1 MSKVFISHS
10 RTVAGKRL
18 DPECHYALASI
29 RIESPYPCVKLLS
42 LAYFKTGGTPST
54 INGEYWG
61 GTLPWISAKDFTAFR
76 FDDSEDHITELAA
89 KEATTY
95 VVDKPALLMVS
106 RSGILQH
113 SLPVMVTYKRA
124 AINQDIKAFFPDSRV
139 SVDYLGAY
147 FDLLGKRLLP
157 LLCKS
162 GATVQSINTNELMN
176 LQVPVP
182 PPDVQRQL
190 VAELD
195 AAYAAKRAADEKST
209 KLLATIDDMVLKEL
223 GIAKLPKPDTSL
235 SSRIFT
241 VPARKVANMTLAP
254 DHYFDSI
261 DFSKTKYPCER
272 FVERIEIDP
281 PLGLEQITKLVP
293 MESVSA
299 EWCVIES
306 FEDISPD
313 AKQGYSTFRGGDVIW
328 ARITPC
334 MENGKSAVVE
344 AEPSECFCG
353 STEFLVFRPKDDKVN
368 PYYLQSLLH
377 LKRFREV
384 AAHNFTGTSGHQRVT
399 ADFFKTISVPI
410 PPRLVQDRIASTAS
424 SIRAEARKL
433 KADATAALDAAK
445 RNIEKQIV
453 DGGLSA
459 VARFPKGC

>member
-18 DPECHYALASI
+18 DPEYHYALASI

-61 GTLPWISAKDFTAFR
+61 GTLPWVSAKDFKEFR
-76 FDDSEDHITELAA
+76 FEDSEDHITELAA
-89 KEATTY
+89 EEATTY

-113 SLPVMVTYKRA
+113 SLPVMVTYRRA

-182 PPDVQRQL
+182 PIEVQRRL

-195 AAYAAKRAADEKST
+195 AAYAAKRTADEKAI
-209 KLLATIDDMVLKEL
+209 KLLASIDDMVLKEL

-241 VPARKVANMTLAP
+241 VPAREALNGRLDSYSYSPFFADNLKRIRVSGSWRLGELVTLSHRQWDQREWQNGAAM
-254 DHYFDSI
+254 
-261 DFSKTKYPCER
+261 DFPY
-272 FVERIEIDP
+272 IEI
-281 PLGLEQITKLVP
+281 G
-293 MESVSA
+293 
-299 EWCVIES
+299 
-306 FEDISPD
+306 
-313 AKQGYSTFRGGDVIW
+313 
-328 ARITPC
+328 
-334 MENGKSAVVE
+334 
-344 AEPSECFCG
+344 
-353 STEFLVFRPKDDKVN
+353 
-368 PYYLQSLLH
+368 
-377 LKRFREV
+377 
-384 AAHNFTGTSGHQRVT
+384 
-399 ADFFKTISVPI
+399 TISVDDGIVGRVENVPI
-410 PPRLVQDRIASTAS
+410 VDAPSRARMMVESGDLLVSLTRPTRRAIAFATEEAIASTGFAVIHGFSHEVMPEYLSVILRSELCAYQFDQRSTGGNYPAITEEQLLQCEIPMASKVHQSQIVANVS
-424 SIRAEARKL
+424 SIHDEVRKL
-433 KADATAALDAAK
+433 KADATAELEAAK
-445 RNIEKQIV
+445 RMIEEKLV
-453 DGGLSA
+453 RTED
-459 VARFPKGC
+459 

>member
-18 DPECHYALASI
+18 DPEYHYALASI

-61 GTLPWISAKDFTAFR
+61 GTLPWVSAKDFKEFR
-76 FDDSEDHITELAA
+76 FEDSEDHITELAA

-124 AINQDIKAFFPDSRV
+124 AINQDIKAFFPDGRV

-182 PPDVQRQL
+182 PPEVQRRL

-195 AAYAAKRAADEKST
+195 AAYAAKRAADEKAAE
-209 KLLATIDDMVLKEL
+209 LLASIDDMVLKEL
-223 GIAKLPKPDTSL
+223 GIAKLPKPDISL

-241 VPARKVANMTLAP
+241 VSAREVHNGRLDAYYYKSSFKELGKKLSCCNCVPFGSLITEIYNGIDCRDYKERGVPDLKVANVKPGEFDFDDLKYIDLRELGAKDIALRAGRMLLTRKGTFGNAIALGEDYDYAISSEVFCLSIKNELV
-254 DHYFDSI
+254 DVHYLETFVNSSLGRMLCD
-261 DFSKTKYPCER
+261 KYKIGTIMGSLSQE
-272 FVERIEIDP
+272 
-281 PLGLEQITKLVP
+281 
-293 MESVSA
+293 
-299 EWCVIES
+299 
-306 FEDISPD
+306 
-313 AKQGYSTFRGGDVIW
+313 
-328 ARITPC
+328 
-334 MENGKSAVVE
+334 AVK
-344 AEPSECFCG
+344 A
-353 STEFLVFRPKDDKVN
+353 L
-368 PYYLQSLLH
+368 
-377 LKRFREV
+377 
-384 AAHNFTGTSGHQRVT
+384 
-399 ADFFKTISVPI
+399 PI
-410 PPRLVQDRIASTAS
+410 PLPNAKVQHRIASRAS
-424 SIRAEARKL
+424 SIRTEARKL
-433 KADATAALDAAK
+433 KADAAAALDAVK
-445 RNIEKQIV
+445 RKIEMEILEV
-453 DGGLSA
+453 
-459 VARFPKGC
+459 

>member
-18 DPECHYALASI
+18 DPEYHYALASI

-61 GTLPWISAKDFTAFR
+61 GTLPWVSAKDFKEFR
-76 FDDSEDHITELAA
+76 FEDSEDHITELAA
-89 KEATTY
+89 EEATTY

-182 PPDVQRQL
+182 PIEVQRRL

-195 AAYAAKRAADEKST
+195 AAYAAKRKADENAT
-209 KLLATIDDMVLKEL
+209 KLLASIDDMVLKEL

-241 VPARKVANMTLAP
+241 VPAREATNGRLDAYYYKSSFKELGKKLSCCNCVPFGSLITEIYNGIDCRDYKERGVPYLKVANVKPGEFDFDDLKYIDLRELGAKDIALRAGRMLLTRKGTFGNAIALSEDYDYAISSEVFCLSIKNELV
-254 DHYFDSI
+254 DVHYLETFVNSSI
-261 DFSKTKYPCER
+261 GRMLCDKYKIGTIMGSLSQEAVKALP
-272 FVERIEIDP
+272 I
-281 PLGLEQITKLVP
+281 PL
-293 MESVSA
+293 
-299 EWCVIES
+299 
-306 FEDISPD
+306 PD
-313 AKQGYSTFRGGDVIW
+313 AK
-328 ARITPC
+328 
-334 MENGKSAVVE
+334 
-344 AEPSECFCG
+344 
-353 STEFLVFRPKDDKVN
+353 
-368 PYYLQSLLH
+368 
-377 LKRFREV
+377 
-384 AAHNFTGTSGHQRVT
+384 
-399 ADFFKTISVPI
+399 
-410 PPRLVQDRIASTAS
+410 VQHRIASRAS
-424 SIRAEARKL
+424 FIRTEARKL

-445 RNIEKQIV
+445 LKIESRIV
-453 DGGLSA
+453 
-459 VARFPKGC
+459 K

>member
-18 DPECHYALASI
+18 DPEYHYALASI

-61 GTLPWISAKDFTAFR
+61 GTLPWVSAKDFKEFR

-209 KLLATIDDMVLKEL
+209 KLLAAIDDMVLKEL
-223 GIAKLPKPDTSL
+223 GIAKLPKPDNSL

-254 DHYFDSI
+254 DHYFDAI
-261 DFSKTKYPCER
+261 DFSKAKYPCER

-281 PLGLEQITKLVP
+281 PFGLEQITKLVP

-299 EWCVIES
+299 EWCAIES
-306 FEDISPD
+306 IEDISPD
-313 AKQGYSTFRGGDVIW
+313 ATQGYSTFRGGDVIW

-399 ADFFKTISVPI
+399 ADFFKTISIPI
-410 PPRLVQDRIASTAS
+410 PPRSVQDRIASMAS
-424 SIRAEARKL
+424 SIRTEAHKL

-445 RNIEKQIV
+445 RKIGAKIV
-453 DGGLSA
+453 
-459 VARFPKGC
+459 KI